1 MDLKQLLLDEWDWF
15 ITARGKAARLN
26 PTLCRGCWTCIE
38 VCPVGC
44 FLPAAQERIVQIVNG
59 DLCVACGACVLQC
72 PEEALQMSAVR

>member
-15 ITARGKAARLN
+15 TTARGKAARLD

-44 FLPAAQERIVQIVNG
+44 FGPDPQGRVVRMVSG
-59 DLCVACGACVLQC
+59 DLCVACGACTLQC
-72 PEEALQMSAVR
+72 PEGALQMGNRR